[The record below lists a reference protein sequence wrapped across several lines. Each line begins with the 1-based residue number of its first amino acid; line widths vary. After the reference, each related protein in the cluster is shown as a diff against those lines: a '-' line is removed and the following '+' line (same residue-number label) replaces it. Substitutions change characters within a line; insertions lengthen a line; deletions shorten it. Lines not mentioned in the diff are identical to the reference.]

1 MSAKALNLPNT
12 LSLVRVFLA
21 PIVLLFLSVRIG
33 GTVPLPGFLMED
45 PPAWG
50 DILAGA
56 VFVVAALTDSF
67 DGYIAR
73 RHRLV
78 TTLRKFIDPLA
89 DKVLVIAAMTTC
101 SPTNPF
107 TPVTIIFS
115 DICTPLVKSIY

>member
-73 RHRLV
+73 RHDDRSEERRV
-78 TTLRKFIDPLA
+78 GKECRSRW
-89 DKVLVIAAMTTC
+89 
-101 SPTNPF
+101 SP
-107 TPVTIIFS
+107 
-115 DICTPLVKSIY
+115 YH

>member
-78 TTLRKFIDPLA
+78 TTLGKFIQRGA
-89 DKVLVIAAMTTC
+89 SRVL
-101 SPTNPF
+101 
-107 TPVTIIFS
+107 
-115 DICTPLVKSIY
+115 